1 MIFQASQQLKKFSK
15 GDYWKRDLL
24 QDVGILGDIGPGELT
39 IEQKGTDNWKKAVKN
54 MSITINLQI

>member
-24 QDVGILGDIGPGELT
+24 QDDGILGDIGELT

-54 MSITINLQI
+54 MSITINLQM